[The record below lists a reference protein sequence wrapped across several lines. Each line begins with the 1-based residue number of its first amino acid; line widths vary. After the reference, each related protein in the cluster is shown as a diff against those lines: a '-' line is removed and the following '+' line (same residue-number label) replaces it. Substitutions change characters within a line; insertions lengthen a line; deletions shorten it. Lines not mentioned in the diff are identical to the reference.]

1 MRNASGLQPSLAGL
15 KFRFKDTTVYP
26 KVAAFVIIYRYSIF
40 FFSLNS
46 NLEMSVFFSPTC
58 DGAVARAKQCVML
71 SRALNV
77 TAHKQIDSQRAAP
90 AARCHVLLNEAL
102 SVLSS
107 RCNIG
112 NSMKISSSRQ
122 TDRKPSVFHK
132 KRTASYYLVGRSVM
146 HSKYR
151 DFNLKKN
158 HLACFLTSRQA
169 ERHSDE

>member
-26 KVAAFVIIYRYSIF
+26 KVAVFVIIYRYSIFF

-58 DGAVARAKQCVML
+58 DGAVARAKQCVVL

-77 TAHKQIDSQRAAP
+77 TAHKQIDSQRAAR
-90 AARCHVLLNEAL
+90 AGRRHVSLNEAL
-102 SVLSS
+102 SMLSS
-107 RCNIG
+107 GCNIE

-122 TDRKPSVFHK
+122 TDRKPQVI
-132 KRTASYYLVGRSVM
+132 TWWGTV
-146 HSKYR
+146 
-151 DFNLKKN
+151 
-158 HLACFLTSRQA
+158 
-169 ERHSDE
+169 